1 MYGISSIVRM
11 AAAGAVPLRVDPWTA
26 FNFVVELDG
35 LFVGGFSRVEGLS
48 AAIQVE
54 DYFEGGRND
63 APRRLLGRTT
73 WQNLVLARGMTEL
86 DPMWSWFEAAARG
99 DVRRRSGAILM
110 LDAARVPVSG
120 WVFHDAVP
128 VRWVGP
134 TFDASHASEVAVQR
148 IELAHAGLEQP
159 PWFRALGLAA
169 RARSLAESGSDG

>member
-1 MYGISSIVRM
+1 MLGAKALIT
-11 AAAGAVPLRVDPWTA
+11 AALAPYTTARLDPWTS
-26 FNFVVELDG
+26 FNFVLELDG
-35 LFVGGFSRVEGLS
+35 LFVGAFSRVEGLEGS
-48 AAIQVE
+48 LQVE
-54 DYFEGGRND
+54 EYYEGGRND
-63 APRRLLGRTT
+63 APRRLVGHTK
-73 WQNLVLARGMTEL
+73 WQNLSLVRGMTEL

-128 VRWVGP
+128 IRWVGP
-134 TFDASHASEVAVQR
+134 TFDAHNATEVAVQR
-148 IELAHAGLEQP
+148 LELAHSGLEQP